1 MGQYG
6 GELPITGVGVV
17 TFAGLS
23 LNSLWLA
30 VLGTA
35 LVVGGALFLRV
46 ARPVRVRAGVGTGE
60 MPLVPRPSIRGA
72 RRRRR

>member
-6 GELPITGVGVV
+6 GELPITGVGAI

-30 VLGTA
+30 VLATA
-35 LVVGGALFLRV
+35 LIVGGAFVMRV

-60 MPLVPRPSIRGA
+60 QPLVPRPSIRGA